1 MQFFCGF
8 HCCCLFIYFLA
19 CLLDVFSMFAFEFQ
33 MWFSED
39 FHLNNFRNSNRTDGS
54 KTTHQWCVWEI
65 SFWPL
70 FDFPV
75 PSHSRATN
83 SFTMWE
89 RIKKYSTRVKRM
101 GERVGKSVKARACE
115 NNYLIHSRIC
125 WVFCSYAV
133 FFFFVCAECLSCFRS
148 VCVRAC
154 VCVLYSLYKNTLTL
168 RHKMAYLLLHV
179 VSRTRKT

>member
-1 MQFFCGF
+1 MFFP
-8 HCCCLFIYFLA
+8 CLHSNFKCDFL
-19 CLLDVFSMFAFEFQ
+19 
-33 MWFSED
+33 
-39 FHLNNFRNSNRTDGS
+39 
-54 KTTHQWCVWEI
+54 KTSIWIIFVTQIEAMAQKLHTKWCVWEI

-125 WVFCSYAV
+125 WVFCSYVV
-133 FFFFVCAECLSCFRS
+133 FFFFVCAECLSCYRS

-154 VCVLYSLYKNTLTL
+154 VCVLYSLHKNTLTL
-168 RHKMAYLLLHV
+168 RHKMAYLLLQV